1 MVDVKDFRA
10 RVKSTGDEGDEL
22 GDGQFEA
29 LVSVFGNEDSAGDV
43 VTPGA
48 FAKSLAAWEERGD
61 PIPVIWSHEWSDPYA
76 HIGHVLT
83 AEETDDGLQVRAQLD
98 LDNPKAEQVYR
109 LLKGRRV
116 TQFSFAFDVR
126 DAAEGTRGE
135 KSVTEL
141 RELALHEVGPCLL
154 GANQATELI
163 AAKARQLSRGPG
175 RACSNTETLR
185 AAYDALG
192 AVLAETETT
201 EDARDADAQD
211 DASVEADSASE
222 EEAGQSEAEAAAD
235 DTRETGKSAAQSPRP
250 APAQVLA
257 SLTIDKMKGAGCA
270 YSA

>member
-76 HIGHVLT
+76 HIGHVLAAT
-83 AEETDDGLQVRAQLD
+83 ETEDGLQVRGQLD

-116 TQFSFAFDVR
+116 TQFSFAFDVL

-141 RELALHEVGPCLL
+141 RELAVHEVGPCLL
-154 GANQATELI
+154 GANQETELL
-163 AAKARQLSRGPG
+163 AAKARRLASAPAEGTRDV
-175 RACSNTETLR
+175 AALR

-192 AVLAETETT
+192 TVLGDTETT
-201 EDARDADAQD
+201 APSE
-211 DASVEADSASE
+211 DSAPGVE
-222 EEAGQSEAEAAAD
+222 DVDEDVAEHEDIETGQDEPEAAAD
-235 DTRETGKSAAQSPRP
+235 DTRAAGKSAAQLRPR
-250 APAQVLA
+250 PAQVLA
-257 SLTIDKMKGAGCA
+257 SLTVQRMEGKRHEHAV
-270 YSA
+270 